1 MTFTVTLRAALVAVA
16 MLACHTSVLAQ
27 EAGPSLGERV
37 AAQDAAIA
45 EKDRQI
51 ARLAEPAEGEGGW
64 FDAVEIGGMVEV
76 GADVVLLYEQADDDL
91 AVDAATITAAPAEVP
106 WQLTAGRHVL
116 GSFET
121 HPVSDPLTLELGE
134 TREID
139 VQLAAASGGFAGSV
153 FAFDG
158 AADRKDR
165 DRSAGCGEE
174 AGGGEAD
181 TVTLRLATEF

>member
-1 MTFTVTLRAALVAVA
+1 MIFIIVMPNRGDPSPEVVGNGAHPGTGENIVTFTVTLRAALVAV
-16 MLACHTSVLAQ
+16 
-27 EAGPSLGERV
+27 
-37 AAQDAAIA
+37 
-45 EKDRQI
+45 
-51 ARLAEPAEGEGGW
+51 
-64 FDAVEIGGMVEV
+64 VETEV
-76 GADVVLLYEQADDDL
+76 GADVVLLYEQADDD
-91 AVDAATITAAPAEVP
+91 AATITAAPAEAP

-139 VQLAAASGGFAGSV
+139 VQLAATSGGFAGSV

-158 AADRKDR
+158 AADRRDR
-165 DRSAGCGEE
+165 GRSAGYGEE